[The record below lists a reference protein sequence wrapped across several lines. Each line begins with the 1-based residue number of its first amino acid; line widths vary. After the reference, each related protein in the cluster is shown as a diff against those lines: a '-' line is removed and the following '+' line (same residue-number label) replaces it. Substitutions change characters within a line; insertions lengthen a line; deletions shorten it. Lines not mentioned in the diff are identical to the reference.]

1 MLRQKKNV
9 WLLLNQNETSMHNN
23 ALVLSWYLWKL
34 RNKKIVMNINN
45 TLMKNGSNDNDGR
58 TTIETQNGLTP
69 NLWCTC
75 LLRRSSASIFF
86 VVSAVIFILATVGD
100 PFIDRLWWHTRCDH
114 IKTLI
119 PYALDARANNCD
131 KRAILA
137 SSWAPNIC
145 LSRYIL
151 ELKRACCRAAQ
162 PCMFVAAVRLTV
174 GEVQRSQWITWSRKK
189 NLEVERRGVAY
200 VAQDAELL
208 FEGI

>member
-1 MLRQKKNV
+1 MLRQNKNV

-45 TLMKNGSNDNDGR
+45 TLMKNGSNDNDGH
-58 TTIETQNGLTP
+58 TTVETQNGLTP

-137 SSWAPNIC
+137 SSWAPNIRFVAVHPWAETC
-145 LSRYIL
+145 VLSRCSTVHVRSSCKAHGWGGSKITVDYL
-151 ELKRACCRAAQ
+151 E
-162 PCMFVAAVRLTV
+162 
-174 GEVQRSQWITWSRKK
+174 S
-189 NLEVERRGVAY
+189 
-200 VAQDAELL
+200 
-208 FEGI
+208 